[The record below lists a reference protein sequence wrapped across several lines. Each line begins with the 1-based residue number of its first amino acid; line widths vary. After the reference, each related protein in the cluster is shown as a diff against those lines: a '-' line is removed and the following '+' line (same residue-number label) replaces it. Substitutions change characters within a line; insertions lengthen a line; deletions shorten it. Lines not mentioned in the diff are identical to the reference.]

1 MLSIKVGMVDLRSEL
16 AIVQHG
22 ETSPCLRLRGS
33 LVRFVE
39 ELELLTTTVL
49 DDGPSSGVERKFR
62 DQLAAFDKAVVR
74 KARRCWRERF

>member
-1 MLSIKVGMVDLRSEL
+1 
-16 AIVQHG
+16 
-22 ETSPCLRLRGS
+22 
-33 LVRFVE
+33 VRFVE